1 MRDETATVTAQV
13 KSLLD
18 ATLDDT
24 ALLGELKSLALAH
37 EDDFAACASV
47 WALTLYER
55 DSAFFGPFLVAY
67 LDAKQVHIIQALL
80 EKAEADQDDELF
92 GDLYQKIATEKTWNG
107 DVIRLAHST
116 LSDEEVAKA
125 LARREHNYSPRRLHE
140 DAALALYKR
149 SPARFGEYIR
159 AHVRRGWG
167 KRPEQYR
174 RLRRAARARG
184 DSEFYWA
191 LFRAF
196 ATDEEWQASV
206 RQLLAEKPPTSA
218 LLDELARRQ
227 PERSASLDT
236 KTLRAL
242 VRTYRDETLPYL
254 ERSLTAAPDHF
265 INWVRK
271 LGDERLYWRIF
282 FLAGSST
289 RWNADLR
296 SLLARPLSDDQL
308 AEALALRT
316 PLEEGRNWL
325 RLEPDVAQ
333 ALYQRNGSRFGPFLD
348 RFAPGG
354 LIALELPERIQ
365 TALST
370 DQERGALLHE
380 MESLTHAPGFAESA
394 RVWAPA
400 LYARDPLFFEPFLI
414 NHLSSEQS
422 EIITQLLTQ
431 AEAAG
436 QDSLFNALYRKVA
449 SEDAWNKELAELAE
463 SPVPDDTVVEKIL
476 RRQVD
481 NWLSLTDATATALYR
496 RAPERLGSFIREHAQ
511 RSWRQEGEQYKQLR
525 EAARARADDD
535 LYWAL
540 FRELA
545 DEREW
550 QTEMRRLLAS
560 DTPPEHIVAELTK
573 RHPDH
578 LWSVNTGIIADFV
591 EKYGHAALP
600 YVEEHL
606 TWVTRHAAPK
616 LLKRIKKL
624 GDERLYWP
632 IFFKAGDSKQWNEAL
647 RELLAQPATDTADGA
662 FAHQLAM
669 RTPPPQR
676 WRGWTLERDVALM
689 LYRRDGRLYA
699 PFLERFAD
707 DSYADALFEEATAAH
722 DEDFLDFLSLLLL
735 RQITSWLD
743 LAYPTEATRRWRK
756 PDMKF
761 QDKVQRAGRMLTTR
775 FDHLAAESPALYV
788 RHAAAMLSRIEAFEV
803 WSFKRNVMLNPAL
816 AYLHTQRRDAWLA
829 QPDALR
835 ELLESPNIYVQI
847 LGLVKLSDGGAD
859 AAERTLENLPIL
871 RAILLGRA
879 HLNTKKLALRALD
892 CAARQGES
900 YAGRILPVIEEA
912 SHLSGKRAL
921 DEHAMVTYAR
931 LRRTL
936 TAPQNA

>member
-1 MRDETATVTAQV
+1 LSDESTVVTAQV
-13 KSLLD
+13 KRLLG
-18 ATLDDT
+18 ATLDDN

-37 EDDFAACASV
+37 EDDFAACASF
-47 WALTLYER
+47 WALALYER
-55 DSAFFGPFLVAY
+55 DSTFFGPFLVAY
-67 LDAKQVHIIQALL
+67 LDSKQTQVIQALL
-80 EKAEADQDDELF
+80 EQAEKDQDDELF
-92 GDLYQKIATEKTWNG
+92 RDLYQKIATEKTWNG
-107 DVIRLAHST
+107 DVIRLARST
-116 LSDEEVAKA
+116 LSDEEVAQA
-125 LARREHNYSPRRLHE
+125 LERREHSYSPRHLHE

-149 SPARFGEYIR
+149 NPARFGEYIR

-167 KRPEQYR
+167 KRHEQYR
-174 RLRRAARARG
+174 RLRRVARARG

-196 ATDEEWQASV
+196 ATDKEWQASV
-206 RQLLAEKPPTSA
+206 RQLLAEKPPASA

-227 PERSASLDT
+227 PDRSASLDT

-242 VRTYRDETLPYL
+242 VRIYRDEALAYL
-254 ERSLTAAPDHF
+254 ERSLTSAPDDF
-265 INWVRK
+265 INWARK
-271 LGDERLYWRIF
+271 LGDERFYWRIF

-296 SLLARPLSDDQL
+296 ALLARPLSDDQL

-316 PLEEGRNWL
+316 PPEEGRNWW
-325 RLEPDVAQ
+325 RLEPDLAQ
-333 ALYQRNGSRFGPFLD
+333 AIYQRNSSRFGPFLD
-348 RFAPGG
+348 RFATGG
-354 LIALELPERIQ
+354 LIALELPKRIQ

-370 DQERGALLHE
+370 DQERGPLLHA
-380 MESLTHAPGFAESA
+380 METLSHAPGFDESA

-400 LYARDPLFFEPFLI
+400 LYEREPLFFEPFLI

-422 EIITQLLTQ
+422 EVIAQLLMQ

-449 SEDAWNKELAELAE
+449 REDAWNKELAELAE
-463 SPVPDDTVVEKIL
+463 SPLPDDTVVEKVL
-476 RRQVD
+476 RRQVE

-496 RAPERLGSFIREHAQ
+496 RAPGRLSSFIREHAQ

-525 EAARARADDD
+525 DAARARADDD

-550 QTEMRRLLAS
+550 QAEMRRLLAS
-560 DTPPEHIVAELTK
+560 DTPPEQIVAELTK
-573 RHPDH
+573 RHPDN

-591 EKYGHAALP
+591 EKYGYAALP

-647 RELLAQPATDTADGA
+647 RELLTQPTADAA
-662 FAHQLAM
+662 FAQQLAV

-676 WRGWTLERDVALM
+676 WRGWTLERDVALA
-689 LYRRDGRLYA
+689 LYRRDARLYA

-722 DEDFLDFLSLLLL
+722 DEDFLDFLSLPLL
-735 RQITSWLD
+735 REVASWLD
-743 LAYPTEATRRWRK
+743 MAYPTESTQRWRK

-761 QDKVQRAGRMLTTR
+761 QDKVQRAGLMLTTR
-775 FDHLAAESPALYV
+775 FDRLVAESPALYV
-788 RHAAAMLSRIEAFEV
+788 RHTAAMLSRVDAFEI
-803 WSFKRNVMLNPAL
+803 WSFKRNVTLNPAL
-816 AYLHTQRRDAWLA
+816 AYLHTQHREAWLA
-829 QPDALR
+829 QPEALR

-847 LGLVKLSDGGAD
+847 IGLVKLGDSGAD

-892 CAARQGES
+892 LAARQGES

-912 SHLSGKRAL
+912 SYLSGKGAL
-921 DEHAMVTYAR
+921 DQHALVAYAR
-931 LRRTL
+931 LRHAVV
-936 TAPQNA
+936 APQSA